1 MTRPIVVVGAGITGL
16 ATAWFLRQHDA
27 QREVVVLDADD
38 RAGGKIR
45 TEPFAGGMAELG
57 PDAFIARVP
66 EGVDLC
72 RAVGLDDLVAPS
84 ASKAFLWTGGRVRPL
99 PDGLV
104 LGLPTELTA
113 VARSGILSARGLV
126 RAGLDV
132 VLPRQRANG
141 DRSVGS
147 LVRARFGDEVHERL
161 VDPLLGGIHAGD
173 TDVLSVEATAPQLA
187 AAARANRSL
196 LLGLRA
202 SAASTATASDRP
214 VFLTPRPGLAALVDR
229 LTAGLDLRLGTT
241 VTRLDRDGSGWRVA
255 LASGDVLEASDVVV
269 TTPAYA
275 AADLVR
281 PLSATTADA
290 LASIDHASVSLVV
303 MAYAR
308 DAVTRPL
315 DGSGFLVPRREGR
328 LMTACSWASAKWPH
342 WTQGDHVL
350 VRVSAGRF
358 GDDRAMH
365 LDDATLVERLHGEL
379 SEAVGLTA
387 APVATRVA
395 RWPRSFPQYAVGH
408 LDRVAAAEAAL
419 EAAAPGVVLAG
430 AAYRGVG
437 IPACIAQ
444 GASAAA
450 RIRQRG

>member
-1 MTRPIVVVGAGITGL
+1 MSKPVVVVGAGITGL

-27 QREVVVLDADD
+27 QREVVVVDADD

-45 TEPFAGGMAELG
+45 TETFDGGTVEVG

-66 EGVDLC
+66 EGIDLC

-99 PDGLV
+99 PEGLV

-113 VARSGILSARGLV
+113 VARSGILSPLGLA

-132 VLPRQRANG
+132 VLPRDRANG

-173 TDVLSVEATAPQLA
+173 TDALSVDATAPQLA
-187 AAARANRSL
+187 AAARKHRSL

-202 SAASTATASDRP
+202 DAAAAPAATDRP
-214 VFLTPRPGLAALVDR
+214 VFLTPRAGLGALVDR
-229 LTAGLDLRLGTT
+229 LVAGVDLRLGTA
-241 VTRLDRDGSGWRVA
+241 VTRLDRDGADWRVA
-255 LASGDVLEASDVVV
+255 LASGDVLEASSVVV
-269 TTPAYA
+269 TTPAFA
-275 AADLVR
+275 TADLVR
-281 PLSATTADA
+281 PLASDAADG
-290 LASIDHASVSLVV
+290 LAAIDHASVSLVV
-303 MAYAR
+303 LAYDRAG
-308 DAVTRPL
+308 VPRPVE
-315 DGSGFLVPRREGR
+315 GSGFLVPRGDGR

-342 WTQGDHVL
+342 WVAGDHVVL
-350 VRVSAGRF
+350 RVSAGRV

-365 LDDATLVERLHGEL
+365 LDEGTLIERLHGEL
-379 SEAVGLTA
+379 AEAVGVTGT
-387 APVATRVA
+387 PVATRVA

-408 LDRVAAAEAAL
+408 LDRVASIDNAL
-419 EAAAPGVVLAG
+419 GAAAPGVVLAG

-444 GASAAA
+444 AAAAAA
-450 RIRQRG
+450 RVRERG